1 MGYNGES
8 VKLMGLQSESLC
20 ANVVRGLVMDAV
32 QRANSG
38 HPGMPLGMAEAGV
51 VLWSRFLSFD
61 PADPKWPNRD
71 RFVLSAGHGSMLLY
85 ALLHLS
91 GFDLSLD
98 DIREFRQWGSRTP
111 GHPEYGHTPGVETT
125 TGPLGQGL
133 ANGVG
138 MAIAERWLA
147 TRFNQ
152 PDFELIDHYTYVVAG
167 DGCLMEGISHEACSL
182 AGHLG
187 LGRLI
192 VLWDAN
198 GISID
203 GATSLATGEN
213 ALQRFESYGWHTG
226 DADGHDPE
234 SVAAALQAARTESA
248 KPSVIACRTVIGY
261 GSPNR
266 AGTAKA
272 HGEPLGEDEVRL
284 TKRALG
290 LPEERSF
297 YVPQGAGDPLGK
309 AALRGVERRK
319 KWLTLLVAYREEYPE
334 EASEFETIIAGGD
347 QADLDGLGAGF
358 SGIDAIATR
367 AASGKVLER
376 LWAEIP
382 NLIGGSADLTG
393 SNKTLVP
400 GERAITA
407 SDFGARYLYYGVRE
421 HAMGAVMNGMALH
434 GGVVPYGGTF
444 LVFADYMRPSL
455 RLAAMMGLRVIY
467 VLTHDSIGVGEDGPT
482 HQPVEHLLSLRAIP
496 GLTVIRPAD
505 AGETAEA
512 WRTALSRRAGPT
524 ALVLTRQKLPVLQ
537 HGSGADLADARGLR
551 RGAYVLTDCAHPE
564 VILMGSGS
572 EVHIALQARQLL
584 SDSGVQARVVSVP
597 SWELFDEMPRD
608 YREEVMPVSLTARVA
623 VEAGV
628 STGWERYVGRGGA
641 IVGIDRFGASAPSD
655 RVFRELGLT
664 GSAVAEAAQ
673 RLI

>member
-1 MGYNGES
+1 
-8 VKLMGLQSESLC
+8 MGLQSESLC